1 MFINQVCGIIIRQLE
16 RSETMALDG
25 IILAQL
31 CRELKE
37 ALPLRINK
45 IYQIS
50 NTELLFQC
58 RGKEKKTLLISAH
71 SQYNRICYTKKTYPT
86 PESPSPFVMLLRKHL
101 ENGMMISIE
110 QQGLDRWLDI
120 TIMIRNEI
128 GDKVQRHLYV
138 ELMGKYANVILVDE
152 HDKILDALKRIPPF
166 QNNQRT
172 IQPGALFKKPKMQE
186 GKQNPFEP
194 CTLNLEQSLTS
205 QLHGFSPL
213 LSKEVMHRL
222 SNNESFDDIMHQ
234 IRTSKEF
241 YLCRDDNE
249 MLYHV
254 LPLTHL
260 SSSFEHCPM
269 MEGMDVMYYHKEEKD
284 RIKQITGD
292 LFKLVRAQL
301 KHHKTKLPK
310 LMDAYEEAL
319 DCQKWQEYGDYLH
332 AYAYMVKKGETSIS
346 FDRFDG
352 EGIITIP
359 LDPKLDGRQNAKKCF
374 QKYTKGKKGQI
385 HLNEQIELCQKEIEY
400 FEALDQQ
407 LELAGFNDA
416 AEIRDE
422 LTAQGYLKEQAKR
435 IRKKKKDTVPSITVV
450 DFDDSTQILFG
461 KNNLQNDYLTFKL
474 AKKDAIWMHAK
485 DYHGAHVIITN
496 PNPTEEMIR
505 LGANIA
511 AFYSKGRYSSSVP
524 VNWCP
529 VKNLKKVPGMK
540 PGFVSLS
547 SYKTIYIDPDSK
559 EIEAYL

>member
-1 MFINQVCGIIIRQLE
+1 
-16 RSETMALDG
+16 MALDG

-31 CRELKE
+31 TKELKE

-58 RGKEKKTLLISAH
+58 RGKEKVSLLISAH
-71 SQYNRICYTKKTYPT
+71 SQYNRISYTKKAYPT

-110 QQGLDRWLDI
+110 QGGLDRWLDI

-152 HDKILDALKRIPPF
+152 HGKILDALKRIPPF

-172 IQPGALFKKPKMQE
+172 IQPGAQFKIPKQQE
-186 GKQNPFEP
+186 GKQNPFEA
-194 CTLNLEQSLTS
+194 CTLDLEASLTS

-213 LSKEVMHRL
+213 LSKEVLYRMSQH
-222 SNNESFDDIMHQ
+222 EEFTEIMSMIQNSRH
-234 IRTSKEF
+234 F
-241 YLCRDDNE
+241 YLCKCNQE
-249 MLYHV
+249 IFYHV

-260 SSSFEHCPM
+260 SDSFECYPM
-269 MEGMDVMYYHKEEKD
+269 MEGMDVLYYHKEEKD
-284 RIKQITGD
+284 RIRQITGD
-292 LFKLVRAQL
+292 LFKLVRSQL
-301 KHHKTKLPK
+301 KHHQTKLPK
-310 LMDAYEEAL
+310 LLDSYEEAL
-319 DCQKWQEYGDYLH
+319 DCQKWQEFGDYLH
-332 AYAYMVKKGETSIS
+332 TYAHLIKKGETSVT
-346 FDRFDG
+346 FERFEGDG
-352 EGIITIP
+352 TITIE

-374 QKYTKGKKGQI
+374 QKYTKGKKGQSY
-385 HLNEQIELCQKEIEY
+385 LAEQIDLCRKEIEY

-407 LELAGFNDA
+407 LELADFNDA

-422 LTAQGYLKEQAKR
+422 LISQGYLKEQVKR
-435 IRKKKKDTVPSITVV
+435 IRKKKKQTLPAITVLQI
-450 DFDDSTQILFG
+450 DENTQILFG

-485 DYHGAHVIITN
+485 DYHGAHVIITDSN
-496 PNPTEEMIR
+496 PSEEIIR

-511 AFYSKGRYSSSVP
+511 AYYSKGRYSSSVP

-529 VKNLKKVPGMK
+529 VRNLKKVPGMK
-540 PGFVSLS
+540 PGFVSLTN
-547 SYKTIYIDPDSK
+547 YKTIYIDPEYK

>member
-1 MFINQVCGIIIRQLE
+1 
-16 RSETMALDG
+16 MALDG

-31 CRELKE
+31 TKKLKE

-58 RGKEKKTLLISAH
+58 RGKEKVSLLISAH
-71 SQYNRICYTKKTYPT
+71 SQYNRISYTKKSYPT

-110 QQGLDRWLDI
+110 QGGLDRWLDI

-172 IQPGALFKKPKMQE
+172 IQPGAQFKKPKQQE

-194 CTLNLEQSLTS
+194 CTLNLEASLTS

-213 LSKEVMHRL
+213 LSKEVLYRMSR
-222 SNNESFDDIMHQ
+222 NEHFSDIMNEIENSQ
-234 IRTSKEF
+234 NF
-241 YLCRDDNE
+241 YLCKSNQE
-249 MLYHV
+249 MYYHV
-254 LPLTHL
+254 IPLTHL
-260 SSSFEHCPM
+260 SESFECYPL
-269 MEGMDVMYYHKEEKD
+269 MEGMDVLYFHKEEKD
-284 RIKQITGD
+284 RIRQITGD

-301 KHHKTKLPK
+301 KHHTAKLPK
-310 LMDAYEEAL
+310 LMQAYEEAL
-319 DCQKWQEYGDYLH
+319 DCQKWQEFGDYLH
-332 AYAYMVKKGETSIS
+332 AYAHMIKKGETSVT
-346 FDRFDG
+346 FERFEGDG
-352 EGIITIP
+352 TITIE

-385 HLNEQIELCQKEIEY
+385 YLAEQIDLCRKEIDY

-407 LELAGFNDA
+407 LELADFNDA

-422 LTAQGYLKEQAKR
+422 LTAQGYLKEQVKK
-435 IRKKKKDTVPSITVV
+435 IRKKKKETLPAITVLQ
-450 DFDDSTQILFG
+450 FDENTQILFG

-485 DYHGAHVIITN
+485 DYHGAHVIITH

-505 LGANIA
+505 LGAHIA
-511 AFYSKGRYSSSVP
+511 AYYSKGRYSSSVP

-529 VKNLKKVPGMK
+529 VRNLKKVPGSK
-540 PGFVSLS
+540 PGFVSLT
-547 SYKTIYIDPDSK
+547 SYKTIYIDPEYK

>member
-1 MFINQVCGIIIRQLE
+1 
-16 RSETMALDG
+16 MALDG

-31 CRELKE
+31 VKELKE
-37 ALPLRINK
+37 PLPLRINK

-50 NTELLFQC
+50 NTELLFHC
-58 RGKEKKTLLISAH
+58 RGKEKVVLLISAH
-71 SQYNRICYTKKTYPT
+71 SQYNRISYTKRTYPT

-110 QQGLDRWLDI
+110 QGGLDRWLDI

-128 GDKVQRHLYV
+128 GDKVERHLYV

-152 HDKILDALKRIPPF
+152 HGKILDALKRIPPF

-172 IQPGALFKKPKMQE
+172 IQPGALFKKPKVQE
-186 GKQNPFEP
+186 GKQNPFDN
-194 CTLNLEQSLTS
+194 CTLDLNASLTS

-222 SNNESFDDIMHQ
+222 SNNESFEDIMEQ
-234 IRTSKEF
+234 IENSKEI
-241 YLCRDDNE
+241 YLCENKGE
-249 MLYHV
+249 IQYHI
-254 LPLTHL
+254 LPLTHC
-260 SSSFEHCPM
+260 SDTFEHYPF
-269 MEGMDVMYYHKEEKD
+269 MEGMDVLYYHKEEKD
-284 RIKQITGD
+284 RIRQITGD

-310 LMDAYEEAL
+310 LEDSYREAL

-332 AYAYMVKKGETSIS
+332 AYAWMIKKGETSIELE
-346 FDRFDG
+346 RFDG
-352 EGIITIP
+352 ESTITIP

-374 QKYTKGKKGQI
+374 QKYTKGKKGQFY
-385 HLNEQIELCQKEIEY
+385 LEEQIDLCKKEIEY

-407 LELAGFNDA
+407 LEIADFKDA

-422 LTAQGYLKEQAKR
+422 LVQQGYLKETVKK
-435 IRKKKKDTVPSITVV
+435 IRKKKKDNTPSINVIQ
-450 DFDDSTQILFG
+450 FDEQTQILFG

-474 AKKDAIWMHAK
+474 AKKDYIWMHAK
-485 DYHGAHVIITN
+485 DYHGAHVVITN
-496 PNPTEEMIR
+496 SNPTEEMIR
-505 LGANIA
+505 LGAHIA
-511 AFYSKGRYSSSVP
+511 AYYSKGRLSSSVP
-524 VNWCP
+524 VDWCP

-540 PGFVSLS
+540 PGFVSITT
-547 SYKTIYIDPDSK
+547 YKTIYIDPEFK